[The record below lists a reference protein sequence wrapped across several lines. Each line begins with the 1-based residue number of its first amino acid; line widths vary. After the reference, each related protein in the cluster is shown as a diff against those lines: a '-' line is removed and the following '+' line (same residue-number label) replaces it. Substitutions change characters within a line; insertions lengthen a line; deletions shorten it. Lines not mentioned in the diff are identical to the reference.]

1 MAMTYQSLIERR
13 IDRECQ
19 TKAISLIVRSTRQTA
34 KSVSESVKLMGLERK
49 DEFEHRSRGQIDNWT
64 KRKGDLR

>member
-1 MAMTYQSLIERR
+1 MAMTYQILIERR

-19 TKAISLIVRSTRQTA
+19 TKAISLTVRSTRQTA